1 MWAQFFVKDRHCPF
15 QDILKKEEKKMK
27 KLIRTVI
34 ALLLVLAF
42 TGCSGNKPDGGSDKV
57 IKVGATL
64 VPHAEILKNVVASTL
79 AKDGWTLEVVEFNDY
94 VTPNTALESGELDA
108 NYFQT
113 LGYLNGENDSRGLH
127 LVAVVGVH
135 IEPMGI
141 YSLKVNSIDELPD
154 GAEIGVPNDTDN
166 CNRALEL
173 LVAKGLLTGVDDV
186 NVINRSESLNPHGFE
201 IVPIEAASLP
211 RALEDLDA
219 AVINGNYALEAGLP
233 EKAPALEIESFDA
246 VTTVKRTN
254 YIAVK
259 AGTENSEKIQ
269 ALVKAIVSDDVR
281 KYIEDTYKGAV
292 ITSFV
297 DAQGNPVNP

>member
-1 MWAQFFVKDRHCPF
+1 
-15 QDILKKEEKKMK
+15 MK

-34 ALLLVLAF
+34 ALLLVFSF
-42 TGCSGNKPDGGSDKV
+42 TACTKPDTQDDKV

-64 VPHAEILKNVVASTL
+64 VPHAEILKNVVASAL
-79 AKDGWTLEVVEFNDY
+79 AKEGWTLEVVEFNDY

-113 LGYLNGENDSRGLH
+113 LGYLNGENESRGLH
-127 LVAVVGVH
+127 LVAAVGVH

-141 YSLKVNSIDELPD
+141 YSTKVKSIDELPD

-166 CNRALEL
+166 CNRALDL

-186 NVINRSESLNPHGFE
+186 NVINRSESLNPHGYE
-201 IVPIEAASLP
+201 IVPIEAAGLP

-233 EKAPALEIESFDA
+233 EKAPALTIEEFNA
-246 VTTVKRTN
+246 ETRVRRTN

-259 AGTENSEKIQ
+259 AGTEESAKTQ
-269 ALVKAIVSDDVR
+269 ALVRAIVSSEVQQ
-281 KYIEDTYKGAV
+281 YIENTYKGAV

-297 DAQGNPVNP
+297 DAKGNPVGQ

>member
-1 MWAQFFVKDRHCPF
+1 
-15 QDILKKEEKKMK
+15 MK

-34 ALLLVLAF
+34 ALLLVLSF
-42 TGCSGNKPDGGSDKV
+42 TACSKPAPAEDKV

-64 VPHAEILKNVVASTL
+64 VPHAEILKNVVAPTL

-113 LGYLNGENDSRGLH
+113 LGYLNGENESRGLH
-127 LVAVVGVH
+127 LVAAVGVH

-141 YSLKVNSIDELPD
+141 YSVKVNSIEELPD

-166 CNRALEL
+166 CNRAIDL
-173 LVAKGLLTGVDDV
+173 LVAKGLLTGTGEVET
-186 NVINRSESLNPHGFE
+186 INRSEELNPHGFE
-201 IVPIEAASLP
+201 IVPIEAAGLP

-233 EKAPALEIESFDA
+233 EKAPALTIEEFDA
-246 VTTVKRTN
+246 ETSVRRTN

-259 AGTENSEKIQ
+259 AGAEESAKIQ
-269 ALVKAIVSDDVR
+269 ALVKAIVSADVQ

-292 ITSFV
+292 ITSFI
-297 DAQGNPVNP
+297 DAKGNPVGK

>member
-1 MWAQFFVKDRHCPF
+1 
-15 QDILKKEEKKMK
+15 MK

-34 ALLLVLAF
+34 ALLLVLTF
-42 TGCSGNKPDGGSDKV
+42 TGCSGNKPDGSSDKV

-127 LVAVVGVH
+127 LVAIVGVH

>member
-1 MWAQFFVKDRHCPF
+1 
-15 QDILKKEEKKMK
+15 MK

-34 ALLLVLAF
+34 ALLLVFSVA
-42 TGCSGNKPDGGSDKV
+42 GCTKPETQDDKV

-64 VPHAEILKNVVASTL
+64 VPHAEILKNVVASAL
-79 AKDGWTLEVVEFNDY
+79 AKEGWTLEVVEFNDY

-113 LGYLNGENDSRGLH
+113 LGYLNGENESRGLH
-127 LVAVVGVH
+127 LVAAVGVH

-141 YSLKVNSIDELPD
+141 YSTKVKSIEELLD

-166 CNRALEL
+166 CNRALDL

-201 IVPIEAASLP
+201 IVPIEAAGLP

-233 EKAPALEIESFDA
+233 EKAPALTIEEFNA
-246 VTTVKRTN
+246 ETRVRRTN

-259 AGTENSEKIQ
+259 AGNEESVKTQ
-269 ALVKAIVSDDVR
+269 ALVKAIVSSEVQ
-281 KYIEDTYKGAV
+281 KYIENTYKGAV

-297 DAQGNPVNP
+297 DANGNPVVQ

>member
-1 MWAQFFVKDRHCPF
+1 
-15 QDILKKEEKKMK
+15 MK

-34 ALLLVLAF
+34 ALLLVLSF
-42 TGCSGNKPDGGSDKV
+42 TACSKPQPAEDKV

-64 VPHAEILKNVVASTL
+64 VPHAEILKNVVAATL

-113 LGYLNGENDSRGLH
+113 LGYLNGENESRGLH
-127 LVAVVGVH
+127 LVAAVGVH

-141 YSLKVNSIDELPD
+141 YSLKVNSIEELPD

-166 CNRALEL
+166 CNRAIDL
-173 LVAKGLLTGVDDV
+173 LVAKGLLTGTGEVEA
-186 NVINRSESLNPHGFE
+186 INRSEELNPHGFE
-201 IVPIEAASLP
+201 IVPIEAAGLP

-233 EKAPALEIESFDA
+233 EKAPALTIEEFDA
-246 VTTVKRTN
+246 ETSVRRTN

-259 AGTENSEKIQ
+259 AGTEESAKVQ
-269 ALVKAIVSDDVR
+269 ALVKAIVSADVQ

-292 ITSFV
+292 ITSFI
-297 DAQGNPVNP
+297 DAKGNPVGK

>member
-1 MWAQFFVKDRHCPF
+1 
-15 QDILKKEEKKMK
+15 MK

-34 ALLLVLAF
+34 ALLLVLSF
-42 TGCSGNKPDGGSDKV
+42 TACSKPAPEEDKV

-64 VPHAEILKNVVASTL
+64 VPHAEILKNVVAATL

-113 LGYLNGENDSRGLH
+113 LGYLNGENESRGLH
-127 LVAVVGVH
+127 LVAAVGVH

-141 YSLKVNSIDELPD
+141 YSVKVKSIEELPD

-166 CNRALEL
+166 CNRAIDL
-173 LVAKGLLTGVDDV
+173 LVAKGLLTGTGEVE
-186 NVINRSESLNPHGFE
+186 VINRSEELNPHGFE
-201 IVPIEAASLP
+201 LVPIEAAGLP

-233 EKAPALEIESFDA
+233 EKAPALTIEEFDA
-246 VTTVKRTN
+246 ETSVRRTN

-259 AGTENSEKIQ
+259 AGTEKSAKIQ
-269 ALVKAIVSDDVR
+269 ALVKAIVSADVQ

-292 ITSFV
+292 ITSFI
-297 DAQGNPVNP
+297 DAKGNPVGK

>member
-1 MWAQFFVKDRHCPF
+1 
-15 QDILKKEEKKMK
+15 MK
-27 KLIRTVI
+27 KLIRIVI
-34 ALLLVLAF
+34 ALLLVLTF
-42 TGCSGNKPDGGSDKV
+42 TGCSGNQKDNTNDKV

-64 VPHAEILKNVVASTL
+64 VPHAEILKNVVAATL

-94 VTPNTALESGELDA
+94 VTPNTSLESGELDA

-113 LGYLNGENDSRGLH
+113 LGYLNGENESRGLH

-141 YSLKVNSIDELPD
+141 YSFKLQSIDELPD

-186 NVINRSESLNPHGFE
+186 NVINRSEELNPHGFE

-233 EKAPALEIESFDA
+233 EKAPALTIESFDA

-297 DAQGNPVNP
+297 DANGNPVNP

>member
-34 ALLLVLAF
+34 ALLLVLTF

-141 YSLKVNSIDELPD
+141 YSLKVNSIAELPD

-186 NVINRSESLNPHGFE
+186 NVINRSEALNPHGFE

-211 RALEDLDA
+211 RSLEDLDA
-219 AVINGNYALEAGLP
+219 AVINGNYALEAGYSVG
-233 EKAPALEIESFDA
+233 KDSIAYESSDSVA
-246 VTTVKRTN
+246 AQTYVN
-254 YIAVK
+254 IIAVYE
-259 AGTENSEKIQ
+259 GHENDDKIK
-269 ALVKAIVSDDVR
+269 ALVAVLRSDEI
-281 KYIEDTYKGAV
+281 KQFITDTYDGAV
-292 ITSFV
+292 IFFEK
-297 DAQGNPVNP
+297 

>member
-1 MWAQFFVKDRHCPF
+1 
-15 QDILKKEEKKMK
+15 MK

-34 ALLLVLAF
+34 ALLLVLSF
-42 TGCSGNKPDGGSDKV
+42 TACSKPAPEEDKV

-64 VPHAEILKNVVASTL
+64 VPHAEILKNVVAATL

-113 LGYLNGENDSRGLH
+113 LGYLNGENESRGLH
-127 LVAVVGVH
+127 LVAAVGVH

-141 YSLKVNSIDELPD
+141 YSLKVNSIEELPD

-166 CNRALEL
+166 CNRAIDL
-173 LVAKGLLTGVDDV
+173 LVAKGLLTGTGEVET
-186 NVINRSESLNPHGFE
+186 INRSEELNPHGFE
-201 IVPIEAASLP
+201 IVPIEAAGLP

-233 EKAPALEIESFDA
+233 EKAPALTIEEFDA
-246 VTTVKRTN
+246 ETSVRRTN

-259 AGTENSEKIQ
+259 AGAEESAKIQ
-269 ALVKAIVSDDVR
+269 ALVKAIVSADVQ

-292 ITSFV
+292 ITSFI
-297 DAQGNPVNP
+297 DAKGNPVGK

>member
-1 MWAQFFVKDRHCPF
+1 
-15 QDILKKEEKKMK
+15 MK

-34 ALLLVLAF
+34 ALLLVLTF
-42 TGCSGNKPDGGSDKV
+42 TGCSGNKPDGSSDKV